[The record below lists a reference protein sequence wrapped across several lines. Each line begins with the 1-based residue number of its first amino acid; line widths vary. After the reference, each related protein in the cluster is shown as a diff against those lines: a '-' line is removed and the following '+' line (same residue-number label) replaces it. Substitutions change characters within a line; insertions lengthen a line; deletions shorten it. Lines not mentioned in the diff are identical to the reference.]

1 MQNSFFS
8 TQLYSYSS
16 FVGSNI
22 VQSLAEDF
30 CSKER
35 FCTKQ
40 DTALALAGV
49 KREED
54 GSKEVK
60 RGKAL
65 SRAGGWSQEEA

>member
-1 MQNSFFS
+1 M
-8 TQLYSYSS
+8 
-16 FVGSNI
+16 
-22 VQSLAEDF
+22 QSLAKDF

-60 RGKAL
+60 RGNPL
-65 SRAGGWSQEEA
+65 SQADGWSQEEA

>member
-1 MQNSFFS
+1 MLCKLWLRIS
-8 TQLYSYSS
+8 
-16 FVGSNI
+16 VP
-22 VQSLAEDF
+22 
-30 CSKER
+30 KEI

-65 SRAGGWSQEEA
+65 SRAGGRSQEEA

>member
-1 MQNSFFS
+1 M
-8 TQLYSYSS
+8 
-16 FVGSNI
+16 
-22 VQSLAEDF
+22 F
-30 CSKER
+30 CKLWLRISVPKER

-65 SRAGGWSQEEA
+65 SWADGWSQEEA

>member
-1 MQNSFFS
+1 MCKVWLRIS
-8 TQLYSYSS
+8 
-16 FVGSNI
+16 VP
-22 VQSLAEDF
+22 
-30 CSKER
+30 KER

-40 DTALALAGV
+40 DTALVLAGV

-65 SRAGGWSQEEA
+65 SWADGRAVTRKGVKRQGAGRQDL